1 MLGEMG
7 NSAGLHVI
15 MDGYVQDSA
24 VFTHKRINEL
34 FEKLTTELDMK
45 MLAQPQVFEVD
56 VDPQILERVK
66 LTGKFE
72 DEGGI
77 TAVAV
82 ISTSHMSIHCWPLQ
96 SFFSLDVFS
105 CKDFDAPRALSI
117 IRNMMDVKTAN
128 VKVVERF
135 KP

>member
-1 MLGEMG
+1 MR

-15 MDGYVQDSA
+15 VDAYVKDSTI
-24 VFTHKRINEL
+24 FTKETIENL
-34 FEKLTTELDMK
+34 FEKLVVELDMK
-45 MLAQPQVFEVD
+45 MLAKPQVYEVD
-56 VDPQILERVK
+56 VDPKVLERVK

-96 SFFSLDVFS
+96 KFFSLDVFS
-105 CKDFDAPRALSI
+105 CKNFNSIVALDIIHTMLGVEDWKVCVLPRS
-117 IRNMMDVKTAN
+117 
-128 VKVVERF
+128 
-135 KP
+135 KPNRD